1 MIDTDKLIDQVISE
15 KVTKLPKDENF
26 NTAVIIIDS
35 MKSIVAEILREYDYQ
50 LGQYLNDH
58 FEEKK

>member
-15 KVTKLPKDENF
+15 KVAKLPKDENF

-35 MKSIVAEILREYDYQ
+35 MKSIVAEILREYDHQ
-50 LGQYLNDH
+50 LDQYLNDH
-58 FEEKK
+58 FE